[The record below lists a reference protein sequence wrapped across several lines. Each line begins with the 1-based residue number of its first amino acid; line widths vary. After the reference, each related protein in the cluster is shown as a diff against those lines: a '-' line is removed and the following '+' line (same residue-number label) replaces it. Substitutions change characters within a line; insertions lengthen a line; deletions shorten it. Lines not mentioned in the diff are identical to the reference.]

1 MYVTAKIN
9 LLKIY
14 LYNVEDVNMEDI
26 YNICSNG
33 MKRVIMS
40 VRKLIVLVIVFD
52 FYINTDDFLDF
63 FIFWIEGFFR
73 YRYTLAT
80 FDSIYYKSNGTPK
93 TEPQPQTLH
102 NKHGRTIKLLM
113 SNLHINLPN
122 NDALQNLQKKSLQ
135 SMFNRSEN
143 KTK

>member
-9 LLKIY
+9 SLKIY
-14 LYNVEDVNMEDI
+14 LYNVGDVNMEDI

-63 FIFWIEGFFR
+63 FIFWMEGFFLGIDILLLLLIR
-73 YRYTLAT
+73 Y
-80 FDSIYYKSNGTPK
+80 IIKVM
-93 TEPQPQTLH
+93 EPQ
-102 NKHGRTIKLLM
+102 R
-113 SNLHINLPN
+113 
-122 NDALQNLQKKSLQ
+122 QNLNPKRYITNMAELS
-135 SMFNRSEN
+135 NY
-143 KTK
+143 

>member
-26 YNICSNG
+26 YNICLNG

-52 FYINTDDFLDF
+52 F
-63 FIFWIEGFFR
+63 FI
-73 YRYTLAT
+73 
-80 FDSIYYKSNGTPK
+80 
-93 TEPQPQTLH
+93 
-102 NKHGRTIKLLM
+102 
-113 SNLHINLPN
+113 
-122 NDALQNLQKKSLQ
+122 
-135 SMFNRSEN
+135 
-143 KTK
+143 